1 MSVINLSN
9 NNLTRFESA
18 VFLDIL
24 EQMNLPFAVGYIDI
38 ESSIYDNLKFIN
50 VIKVLELNLF

>member
-38 ESSIYDNLKFIN
+38 ESSIYDNLKFFN